1 MTLSLPASSTRW
13 RRRKDAR
20 PGEIVAAG
28 LVCFAERGF
37 AATRLEDVARC
48 AGVTKG
54 TLYLYFPNK
63 EELFKAVVR
72 QAVVANIVLGEALVA
87 HSSEPAPVVLEQL
100 IARLQAAMVAP
111 ASAIPKIVV
120 AEAGNFPDIARFYLK
135 EVIQRGLGLF
145 RRVLKAG
152 IAQGEFRPMDVD
164 STAFCIVAP
173 MMLGMLWRHSFAQH
187 ERRPLDT
194 NALCHAHVQ
203 ILSRGLL
210 ADGPRP
216 GFLPRPRLKPT
227 RRKHTPR
234 KKRPNGAD
242 G

>member
-1 MTLSLPASSTRW
+1 MASLSLPAPSTRW

-28 LVCFAERGF
+28 LACFAERGF
-37 AATRLEDVARC
+37 AATRLEDVARR

-72 QAVVANIVLGEALVA
+72 QAVVANIVLGEALFE

-111 ASAIPKIVV
+111 ASAIPKIVI

-135 EVIQRGLGLF
+135 EVIRRGLGLF

-152 IAQGEFRPMDVD
+152 IARGELRPMDVE
-164 STAFCIVAP
+164 STAFCLVSP

-187 ERRPLDT
+187 ERRSFDV
-194 NALCHAHVQ
+194 NSLCRAHLQ

-210 ADGPRP
+210 PDHARRP
-216 GFLPRPRLKPT
+216 ATGGRPRRKP
-227 RRKHTPR
+227 TPR
-234 KKRPNGAD
+234 KRRPNGAD
-242 G
+242 K

>member
-1 MTLSLPASSTRW
+1 MTLSLPAPSTRW

-20 PGEIVAAG
+20 PAEIVAAG
-28 LVCFAERGF
+28 LACFAERGF
-37 AATRLEDVARC
+37 AATRLEDVARR

-87 HSSEPAPVVLEQL
+87 HSSEPAPVVLDQL

-111 ASAIPKIVV
+111 ASAIPKIVI

-152 IAQGEFRPMDVD
+152 VARGELRTMDVEC
-164 STAFCIVAP
+164 TAYCIVAP

-194 NALCHAHVQ
+194 NALCRAHLQ

-210 ADGPRP
+210 PDRALRSATG
-216 GFLPRPRLKPT
+216 GKP
-227 RRKHTPR
+227 RRKRTPR
-234 KKRPNGAD
+234 KLRRNGAD